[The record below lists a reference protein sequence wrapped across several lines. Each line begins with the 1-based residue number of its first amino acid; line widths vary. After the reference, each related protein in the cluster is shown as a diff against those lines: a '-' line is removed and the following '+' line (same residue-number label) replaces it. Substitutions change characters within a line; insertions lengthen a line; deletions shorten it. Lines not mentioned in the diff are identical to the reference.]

1 MKVQVE
7 LAGPYIYQYGGR
19 LHVVEVSEGSSVE
32 DVLKK
37 LGINERIYIVI
48 IKNGLPAK
56 LEDKVS
62 EGDKLI
68 VFPPIGGGRHV
79 N

>member
-1 MKVQVE
+1 MEVE

-19 LHVVEVSEGSSVE
+19 LHTVEVDEGAKVE

-37 LGINERIYIVI
+37 LGITERIYIVI
-48 IKNGLPAK
+48 IKNGKAAK
-56 LEDKVS
+56 LDDPLS

-68 VFPPIGGGRHV
+68 VFPPVGGGA
-79 N
+79 